1 VETCESWK
9 NNRLEISIALIY
21 YSVDRSVKF
30 FHNWLD
36 MANPETIDLKTLG
49 ENIRLART
57 GKGWSLTALAE
68 ASGISKSYISDLENG
83 VAGRPNI
90 QYVFSLARAM
100 DTTLDRLI
108 EGTTPSD
115 KVERRGMTVPTE
127 LPPGLAELK
136 QEMHLSDDDVERI
149 ATMHFRGNRPRDKE
163 GWRYLLN
170 TLNMLGQRPPEREE

>member
-1 VETCESWK
+1 
-9 NNRLEISIALIY
+9 
-21 YSVDRSVKF
+21 
-30 FHNWLD
+30 
-36 MANPETIDLKTLG
+36 MANPETIDLKRLG

-57 GKGWSLTALAE
+57 GKGWSLSALAE

-108 EGTTPSD
+108 EGTIPAD
-115 KVERRGMTVPTE
+115 KVETSSINVPTD

-136 QEMHLSDDDVERI
+136 QEMRLSDDDVERI

>member
-1 VETCESWK
+1 
-9 NNRLEISIALIY
+9 
-21 YSVDRSVKF
+21 
-30 FHNWLD
+30 

-115 KVERRGMTVPTE
+115 KVERRGMTVPAE

-170 TLNMLGQRPPEREE
+170 TLNMLGQRLPEREE